1 MNNKYSQGSQNF
13 QEGFNED
20 NENSDESLVAFLKR
34 NMPIAPPPAPDF
46 EQQLF
51 AEISKYPLRSPK
63 LFPQRWRLWALLIP
77 TAIATGIAFNWATNR
92 SQYQMANNSTLN
104 QISEVDKSAIEQ
116 SLVSSWSATADSAS
130 NATASTDT
138 QLLIELSPLE
148 YE

>member
-1 MNNKYSQGSQNF
+1 MKNKYSQNLPEHFG
-13 QEGFNED
+13 ED
-20 NENSDESLVAFLKR
+20 PSKNSDDSLLSFLKK
-34 NMPIAPPPAPDF
+34 NKLIAPPPAPDF

-51 AEISKYPLRSPK
+51 AEISKYPPRSPQ
-63 LFPQRWRLWALLIP
+63 LFPQRWLLWAVLIP

-92 SQYQMANNSTLN
+92 SQYQMANNATLN

-116 SLVSSWSATADSAS
+116 SLISSWSATDGSTS
-130 NATASTDT
+130 NATTSTDT

>member
-1 MNNKYSQGSQNF
+1 MNDKYSQESF
-13 QEGFNED
+13 KEDTNEHG
-20 NENSDESLVAFLKR
+20 DESLVAFFKR

-51 AEISKYPLRSPK
+51 AEISKYPRRSPK
-63 LFPQRWRLWALLIP
+63 LFPQRWLLWAVLIP

-92 SQYQMANNSTLN
+92 SQYQMANNAALN

-116 SLVSSWSATADSAS
+116 SLISSWSVTDDSAS
-130 NATASTDT
+130 NTTTSTDT